1 MFPDKIEN
9 FRLDLGGTIKNGRYW
24 RGNYNSPWEK
34 NKTRYENK
42 MEKQTFSTFKITY
55 YFKFIY
61 SILPLK

>member
-9 FRLDLGGTIKNGRYW
+9 FHLDLGGTIKNGRYW

-55 YFKFIY
+55 
-61 SILPLK
+61 